1 MDATYKLLEI
11 RLPVYILLCED
22 GAGESEIAA
31 VGLLAREDAASLSWF
46 IERFKSYNISW
57 PKTNVFM
64 TDKDL
69 NERDVLRGAFPGVSL
84 LLCLFHTLRTFS
96 REITTAKLGITSGE
110 RISSLEFIQKL
121 AYATSEKNYDELYRL
136 FVSSAPSTVIDY
148 YNNNWHN
155 IHDEWVFGLKFVS
168 RNLMNSTN
176 NRLENFNGKLKE
188 VIDCNSSLENFLDK
202 FYVVLTSMRNER
214 DHRTIFQMQKVSVD
228 VFDPNSAEAAYKKVL
243 TLYAA
248 RHVLKQMSLFKEIIL
263 LPGEHG
269 QFIVNSHEGSHIV
282 TSNFCS
288 CMFRKSMNLP
298 CRHIFAARQL
308 LGINLFDTELC
319 SERWTLKY
327 YRQHQ
332 RAFSTQVTDGK
343 PGAVDFHVAPKV
355 KVHSQHEKFKLAI
368 QETSLL
374 ATLVS
379 ESTGHTLEQ
388 RLSLLRTLSK
398 GWSDGKVMVLNELI
412 EEDDLVTCEQISK
425 QTGISSHTSIA
436 ATLVFSDVNLTTFSA
451 VGTVNSTC
459 LPVSVDVSTLQAGI
473 CSTSSSTTVSAS
485 KNVASTYSIN
495 SLECAAHVN
504 DEVTLIV
511 PKVLNKESISVSQI
525 GAQYEII
532 NNKFLSEQA
541 EIAEKE
547 PYQQEE
553 LTSGKSDADSYLA
566 QIHVPKR
573 VKHCG
578 RPKGSTLTTIGLPKK
593 RQRQLHE
600 GLVPFLKLHPSKRHA
615 MMLGWFLKP
624 DDVQKALSGI
634 LIQSS
639 CIEKRVN
646 CISSAILDESAL
658 GSLLSLQS
666 YFTADGWKVLNEII
680 DVKCQQRIWPCA
692 LCQKSTSV
700 GNDIGGSIACDSCL
714 LWFHKKC
721 VGKKEGWFIKSKYWF
736 CRFCSTV

>member
-1 MDATYKLLEI
+1 MITLRDLSNIAASACKSDTRNNLTSFVKTLKEKYNANVDVLMDAENNLQGLFFQDVSMHSVYNAYPEFLCMDATYKLLEI

-298 CRHIFAARQL
+298 CRHIYAARQL

-355 KVHSQHEKFKLAI
+355 KLHSQHEKFKLAI
-368 QETSLL
+368 QET
-374 ATLVS
+374 
-379 ESTGHTLEQ
+379 
-388 RLSLLRTLSK
+388 
-398 GWSDGKVMVLNELI
+398 
-412 EEDDLVTCEQISK
+412 
-425 QTGISSHTSIA
+425 TS
-436 ATLVFSDVNLTTFSA
+436 
-451 VGTVNSTC
+451 C
-459 LPVSVDVSTLQAGI
+459 YP
-473 CSTSSSTTVSAS
+473 
-485 KNVASTYSIN
+485 
-495 SLECAAHVN
+495 
-504 DEVTLIV
+504 
-511 PKVLNKESISVSQI
+511 
-525 GAQYEII
+525 
-532 NNKFLSEQA
+532 
-541 EIAEKE
+541 
-547 PYQQEE
+547 
-553 LTSGKSDADSYLA
+553 
-566 QIHVPKR
+566 
-573 VKHCG
+573 
-578 RPKGSTLTTIGLPKK
+578 
-593 RQRQLHE
+593 
-600 GLVPFLKLHPSKRHA
+600 
-615 MMLGWFLKP
+615 
-624 DDVQKALSGI
+624 
-634 LIQSS
+634 
-639 CIEKRVN
+639 CI
-646 CISSAILDESAL
+646 
-658 GSLLSLQS
+658 
-666 YFTADGWKVLNEII
+666 
-680 DVKCQQRIWPCA
+680 
-692 LCQKSTSV
+692 
-700 GNDIGGSIACDSCL
+700 
-714 LWFHKKC
+714 
-721 VGKKEGWFIKSKYWF
+721 
-736 CRFCSTV
+736 

>member
-1 MDATYKLLEI
+1 
-11 RLPVYILLCED
+11 
-22 GAGESEIAA
+22 
-31 VGLLAREDAASLSWF
+31 
-46 IERFKSYNISW
+46 
-57 PKTNVFM
+57 M

-121 AYATSEKNYDELYRL
+121 AYATLEKNYDELYRL
-136 FVSSAPSTVIDY
+136 FVSSAPSTVIDC

-155 IHDEWVFGLKFVS
+155 IRDEWVFGLKFVS
-168 RNLMNSTN
+168 GNLMNSTN

-319 SERWTLKY
+319 SERWTLK
-327 YRQHQ
+327 RHH
-332 RAFSTQVTDGK
+332 F
-343 PGAVDFHVAPKV
+343 
-355 KVHSQHEKFKLAI
+355 
-368 QETSLL
+368 LL
-374 ATLVS
+374 PLYLS
-379 ESTGHTLEQ
+379 PLEQ

-553 LTSGKSDADSYLA
+553 LTSGKSDAGADSYLA

-593 RQRQLHE
+593 RQCQLHE

-615 MMLGWFLKP
+615 SMYNQFCRLQLVVYFIDWYF
-624 DDVQKALSGI
+624 
-634 LIQSS
+634 
-639 CIEKRVN
+639 
-646 CISSAILDESAL
+646 
-658 GSLLSLQS
+658 LSLM
-666 YFTADGWKVLNEII
+666 Y
-680 DVKCQQRIWPCA
+680 
-692 LCQKSTSV
+692 
-700 GNDIGGSIACDSCL
+700 
-714 LWFHKKC
+714 
-721 VGKKEGWFIKSKYWF
+721 
-736 CRFCSTV
+736 

>member
-1 MDATYKLLEI
+1 MVERSVAKYNYTYKEYL
-11 RLPVYILLCED
+11 
-22 GAGESEIAA
+22 GES
-31 VGLLAREDAASLSWF
+31 DTLSFNDIVQSDPYSIIPIKLKGIGHALYALKKTVWA
-46 IERFKSYNISW
+46 ISF
-57 PKTNVFM
+57 N
-64 TDKDL
+64 
-69 NERDVLRGAFPGVSL
+69 G
-84 LLCLFHTLRTFS
+84 
-96 REITTAKLGITSGE
+96 AKLDDQEYQHNCKAWT
-110 RISSLEFIQKL
+110 QK
-121 AYATSEKNYDELYRL
+121 SKQPDRKDIYDPH
-136 FVSSAPSTVIDY
+136 VA
-148 YNNNWHN
+148 
-155 IHDEWVFGLKFVS
+155 
-168 RNLMNSTN
+168 
-176 NRLENFNGKLKE
+176 
-188 VIDCNSSLENFLDK
+188 
-202 FYVVLTSMRNER
+202 VVLTSVL
-214 DHRTIFQMQKVSVD
+214 FLQKTQ
-228 VFDPNSAEAAYKKVL
+228 N
-243 TLYAA
+243 LY
-248 RHVLKQMSLFKEIIL
+248 
-263 LPGEHG
+263 
-269 QFIVNSHEGSHIV
+269 
-282 TSNFCS
+282 
-288 CMFRKSMNLP
+288 
-298 CRHIFAARQL
+298 
-308 LGINLFDTELC
+308 
-319 SERWTLKY
+319 W
-327 YRQHQ
+327 
-332 RAFSTQVTDGK
+332 
-343 PGAVDFHVAPKV
+343 
-355 KVHSQHEKFKLAI
+355 
-368 QETSLL
+368 
-374 ATLVS
+374 
-379 ESTGHTLEQ
+379 
-388 RLSLLRTLSK
+388 
-398 GWSDGKVMVLNELI
+398 
-412 EEDDLVTCEQISK
+412 
-425 QTGISSHTSIA
+425 
-436 ATLVFSDVNLTTFSA
+436 
-451 VGTVNSTC
+451 
-459 LPVSVDVSTLQAGI
+459 LPVIVVVSTLQAGI

-553 LTSGKSDADSYLA
+553 LTSGKSDAGADSYLA

-646 CISSAILDESAL
+646 CISSAILDESAQ

-680 DVKCQQRIWPCA
+680 DVKCQQRIWLCA

-721 VGKKEGWFIKSKYWF
+721 VGKKEGWFIKSKNWF